1 MAFRRPLLVSAAMGA
16 ILVPV
21 LLAGCASSDSD
32 APAALTGVSSAP
44 VGDLETQDLTVYAL
58 PTTDSSGL
66 YVAQYMGYFA
76 KQGLTVTIKP
86 ATNEEADINQMALGK
101 IDLVGANYVPLIE
114 AQETY
119 DDGVPTATGIAD
131 PTYQQVSADLD
142 LFAEGSS
149 LTPDFQGLFVSA
161 DSPIKTLSELK
172 GKTIAINQAG
182 GEGYVMVAS
191 ALQADGLQP
200 TEVKWESLPYSDMAS
215 ALISGKVAAAYLP
228 EPFNSVD
235 EEQYGFTSLSNLDVG
250 LTVDFPVEGYATTK
264 IWARAHPNTLTAFY
278 RALEEGQE
286 VADTNRQIA
295 EKATADFVP
304 GITAN
309 VASLIALET
318 YLVGPVDE
326 ARVQRVSD
334 DMQLLRLSSTSMIWN
349 ISQLIGDNS

>member
-1 MAFRRPLLVSAAMGA
+1 MGA
-16 ILVPV
+16 MLVPV
-21 LLAGCASSDSD
+21 LLAGCANSDSA

-44 VGDLETQDLTVYAL
+44 VGHLETPDLTVYAL

-66 YVAQYMGYFA
+66 YVAQYMNYFA

-101 IDLVGANYVPLIE
+101 IDIVAANYVPLIE

-119 DDGVPTATGIAD
+119 DDGVPTAALAD
-131 PTYQQVSADLD
+131 PTYQEVSANLD

-149 LTPDFQGLFVSA
+149 LTPDFQGLFVPA
-161 DSPIKTLSELK
+161 DSSVKTLSELK

-191 ALQADGLQP
+191 ALQADGIQQ
-200 TEVKWESLPYSDMAS
+200 TQVNWEPLPYSSMAS
-215 ALISGKVAAAYLP
+215 ALISGRVAAAYLP

-235 EEQYGFTSLSNLDVG
+235 EEQYGLTALSNLDVG

-264 IWARAHPNTLTAFY
+264 VWARANPNTLTAFY
-278 RALEEGQE
+278 RALEQGQE
-286 VADTNRQIA
+286 LADTNREIA
-295 EKATADFVP
+295 EKATAEFVP
-304 GITAN
+304 GIN
-309 VASLIALET
+309 SKVASLIALET

-326 ARVQRVSD
+326 SRVQRVSD

>member
-21 LLAGCASSDSD
+21 LLAGCASSDSS

-44 VGDLETQDLTVYAL
+44 VGGLETPDVTVYAL
-58 PTTDSSGL
+58 STTDSSGL
-66 YVAQYMGYFA
+66 YVAQYLGYFA

-86 ATNEEADINQMALGK
+86 ITNEEADINQVALGK
-101 IDLVGANYVPLIE
+101 TDVIGANYVSLIE

-119 DDGVPTATGIAD
+119 DDGLPTADVSD
-131 PTYQQVSADLD
+131 PTYQDVSADLD

-149 LTPDFQGLFVSA
+149 LTPDFQGLFVPA
-161 DSPIKTLSELK
+161 DSSVKTLSELK

-191 ALQADGLQP
+191 ALQADGIQP
-200 TEVKWESLPYSDMAS
+200 TEVRWESLPYSSMAS

-228 EPFNSVD
+228 EPFNSID
-235 EEQYGFTSLSNLDVG
+235 EEKYGLTSLSNLDVG

-264 IWARAHPNTLTAFY
+264 VWARAHPNTLTAFY

-295 EKATADFVP
+295 EKATAEFVP
-304 GITAN
+304 GIDAK
-309 VASLIALET
+309 VGSLIALET

-334 DMQLLRLSSTSMIWN
+334 DMQLLRLSSTSMVWN